1 MRSTALLALVS
12 INACA
17 SSPRLQPAA
26 PVAPADTVAIELR
39 APATDLSGG
48 WATGSA
54 NEPTAGP
61 VRQQPSCAYNPPVW
75 IIQQKGNGL
84 ETYDFPESFNQGIAR
99 KEPVQ
104 RTPAIRGT
112 ISGAD
117 VVIAGDGIRFVLR
130 YDAESGHLRGTRN
143 GAPFWAARQVIVREA
158 CPGIP

>member
-1 MRSTALLALVS
+1 MALAAALMGCRSARPEATS
-12 INACA
+12 
-17 SSPRLQPAA
+17 
-26 PVAPADTVAIELR
+26 VAPAVSDSVSAPLA
-39 APATDLSGG
+39 APATDLAGG
-48 WATGSA
+48 WVTGSA
-54 NEPTAGP
+54 NEPPAGP

-75 IIQQKGNGL
+75 IIQQKGNAL
-84 ETYDFPESFNQGIAR
+84 ETYHFPESFNQGIAR

-104 RTPAIRGT
+104 RTPAVPGT

-143 GAPFWAARQVIVREA
+143 GAPFWAARQVITREA